1 MSQVKEIS
9 VSYGLTVNTGNY
21 ESERVDVGA
30 TITLSPGESEDQ
42 VVEKFIAWAKARCY
56 QARHAIKNPAPPA
69 PAMAPTPRSKP

>member
-1 MSQVKEIS
+1 MQVREIS

-42 VVEKFIAWAKARCY
+42 AVDKFMAWAKARCY
-56 QARHAIKNPAPPA
+56 QARHVIKNPLDQRHQPT
-69 PAMAPTPRSKP
+69 PTPRSKT